1 MCLPLQQVQ
10 MLASV
15 LHRLAFSPNGW
26 QVCCGRLHHLM
37 RPAGA
42 REGHRDGGSD
52 VLWLY
57 LASHCGV
64 QEPEEG
70 TEMEEEEI
78 EELREAL
85 ESDFELG

>member
-1 MCLPLQQVQ
+1 MGVVSISLWCAGVRGG
-10 MLASV
+10 AEV
-15 LHRLAFSPNGW
+15 DEKI
-26 QVCCGRLHHLM
+26 VCCGCAHHLIVM
-37 RPAGA
+37 W
-42 REGHRDGGSD
+42 S
-52 VLWLY
+52 
-57 LASHCGV
+57 ASVCHV

>member
-1 MCLPLQQVQ
+1 M
-10 MLASV
+10 
-15 LHRLAFSPNGW
+15 
-26 QVCCGRLHHLM
+26 
-37 RPAGA
+37 
-42 REGHRDGGSD
+42 
-52 VLWLY
+52 
-57 LASHCGV
+57 

>member
-1 MCLPLQQVQ
+1 MREASSTRLQGVS
-10 MLASV
+10 AHV
-15 LHRLAFSPNGW
+15 RAAANGEC
-26 QVCCGRLHHLM
+26 QCQCAAQISLQPMAGRSAVGVVSI
-37 RPAGA
+37 PC
-42 REGHRDGGSD
+42 D
-52 VLWLY
+52 
-57 LASHCGV
+57 V

>member
-1 MCLPLQQVQ
+1 MCLEVLQASV
-10 MLASV
+10 LASV
-15 LHRLAFSPNGW
+15 LHRLAPSLMA
-26 QVCCGRLHHLM
+26 GRCAVGLLTVSC
-37 RPAGA
+37 
-42 REGHRDGGSD
+42 D
-52 VLWLY
+52 L
-57 LASHCGV
+57 

>member
-1 MCLPLQQVQ
+1 M
-10 MLASV
+10 
-15 LHRLAFSPNGW
+15 W
-26 QVCCGRLHHLM
+26 
-37 RPAGA
+37 
-42 REGHRDGGSD
+42 
-52 VLWLY
+52 WLY

>member
-1 MCLPLQQVQ
+1 MQVQ
-10 MLASV
+10 SAS
-15 LHRLAFSPNGW
+15 R
-26 QVCCGRLHHLM
+26 C
-37 RPAGA
+37 
-42 REGHRDGGSD
+42 D
-52 VLWLY
+52 
-57 LASHCGV
+57 V